1 MFFFNNHVYGAVVVW
16 FTPGLRR
23 CSYNSDRSM
32 RTSPDFRACVQ
43 HVSSLGFKTLLGQW
57 EYHLLAMSHQ
67 LSWDVDAGSNDVAK
81 LRPYQSHANFR
92 KHAGTHSNAISIASF
107 RAMGKCQW
115 LTCLTCM
122 HWHGRHR
129 RQGWLGLIGAVCGA
143 DLLHAGR
150 VRIDMNKNKHGSG
163 SCGQQAPRLG
173 LTFWWRLVWPRAEEI
188 QASAHQKSANA
199 KE

>member
-1 MFFFNNHVYGAVVVW
+1 MGWWAELVIQFVQYSFYLIGCWFIARARYNVFFNNHVYGAVVVW

-81 LRPYQSHANFR
+81 LHISHMQTSGNMLELIQMLSA
-92 KHAGTHSNAISIASF
+92 
-107 RAMGKCQW
+107 
-115 LTCLTCM
+115 L
-122 HWHGRHR
+122 HR
-129 RQGWLGLIGAVCGA
+129 SERW
-143 DLLHAGR
+143 
-150 VRIDMNKNKHGSG
+150 
-163 SCGQQAPRLG
+163 
-173 LTFWWRLVWPRAEEI
+173 
-188 QASAHQKSANA
+188 ANA
-199 KE
+199 NGWPV